1 MALAVGEDIPTF
13 FDKGFVDVDE
23 SDATSADFQAPKKE
37 NRWCLVE
44 MSKEQV
50 EALQAG
56 QLFHIK
62 AHTMNASAALCT
74 GDQTWSLEFLENS
87 NPMYLGSV
95 SEVTA
100 CEPGKATAEN
110 EDPNAEGAVAG
121 KEPAAPS
128 KQCTI
133 FAQCRGHILLKPT
146 ISDSKRLRDL
156 LSAHSVDGG
165 MEEGAAVAASGSKA
179 MTTSCLQYQVAA
191 SPKELKTLLDEGPYV
206 QNDGAW
212 SWMPAAFEREVTDVS
227 LNLISLKN
235 WDLACIDVKALLLAA
250 QEHFGEDGARH
261 LPSTDVLL
269 NALRGVASAP
279 AVAPAAAPAA
289 ASAAA
294 PAAAFAAAPAAVPA
308 AAKTSEGQTGES
320 PPVLQEGK
328 LSLDPE
334 KICLFQATQLLRESP
349 SRLRERFELQPPA
362 SRAKRPKLGAASS
375 AAGNNS
381 ALQVEEFCAAFSA
394 LAGKETTIEEL
405 CKILGNC
412 MYIDEMDGAVHA
424 LDVMTLPQEPR
435 ERLKRLFELS
445 SHWKPDRLTKMLTPT
460 LKGVKIDAWV
470 MKYTKT
476 VYLEFEKGKEVRM
489 LTKKFAGL
497 N

>member
-1 MALAVGEDIPTF
+1 MALAVNEAVPTV
-13 FDKGFVDVDE
+13 FDKGFTNVDE
-23 SDATSADFQAPKKE
+23 VDACSADFQAPKKE

-44 MSKEQV
+44 MPKEQV

-62 AHTMNASAALCT
+62 AHSMNSNAALCT
-74 GDQTWSLEFLENS
+74 GDHTFSLEFLENS

-95 SEVTA
+95 SEATA
-100 CEPGKATAEN
+100 GEAGKDTAEN
-110 EDPNAEGAVAG
+110 EDPNAESAVAG
-121 KEPAAPS
+121 KEPAASS

-146 ISDSKRLRDL
+146 VSDAKRLRDL
-156 LSAHSVDGG
+156 LSPHSVDGG
-165 MEEGAAVAASGSKA
+165 MEEGAAASASKP

-191 SPKELKTLLDEGPYV
+191 SPKELKSLLDEGPYV
-206 QNDGAW
+206 ENDGVW

-227 LNLISLKN
+227 LNLISLKK
-235 WDLACIDVKALLLAA
+235 WDLACIDVEALLHAT

-261 LPSTDVLL
+261 LPSTDILL
-269 NALRGVASAP
+269 NALRGVACA
-279 AVAPAAAPAA
+279 
-289 ASAAA
+289 
-294 PAAAFAAAPAAVPA
+294 PA
-308 AAKTSEGQTGES
+308 AAKTSEGQTAES
-320 PPVLQEGK
+320 LPVLQEGK

-334 KICLFQATQLLRESP
+334 KISLFQATQLLRESP
-349 SRLRERFELQPPA
+349 SRLRERFELPAPA

-375 AAGNNS
+375 AAGTS
-381 ALQVEEFCAAFSA
+381 ALQVDEFCAAFSA
-394 LAGKETTIEEL
+394 LTGKETTIEEL
-405 CKILGNC
+405 CNILGNC
-412 MYIDEMDGAVHA
+412 MYIDEMDGAVHC
-424 LDVMTLPQEPR
+424 LDVTTLPQEPR

-445 SHWKPDRLTKMLTPT
+445 SHWKPDRLQKIMTPT
-460 LKGVKIDAWV
+460 LKGVKIDAWI

-489 LTKKFAGL
+489 VTKKFAGL